1 MNSVSM
7 AAPAALRRGWLGDLF
22 TRERRL
28 ALFGLVMLLAMLP
41 AFVALGLD
49 ERTLRG
55 VNVWV
60 KPLKFMASLA
70 LFAWT
75 TAWCVGLLPTARRRT
90 LAVAVV
96 AWTIIAAGSFE
107 IVYITLQAARGEASH
122 FNVGDPLH
130 GLLYTLMG
138 AAALLMTATQP
149 LLAWQIHR
157 HGRPELPLLLRR
169 AVVAGLVATFLL
181 GAGAGG
187 LLGGLQPPPGAGL
200 PVVGWHLLGDL
211 RPAHFLGMH
220 AQQLLPLA
228 GWLFLQRGGHPALL
242 VFTLGYAGLWVVAM
256 ACGLALGPPVPPVA

>member
-1 MNSVSM
+1 MNTLTMVT
-7 AAPAALRRGWLGDLF
+7 PAALRRGWLGALF
-22 TRERRL
+22 AGERRL
-28 ALFGLVMLLAMLP
+28 ALFGLVMVLAMLP
-41 AFVALGLD
+41 ALVALGLD
-49 ERTLRG
+49 ERMLRG

-75 TAWCVGLLPTARRRT
+75 TAWCVGLLPAARRRSR
-90 LAVAVV
+90 AVAVV
-96 AWTIIAAGSFE
+96 AWTIVVAGSFE
-107 IVYITLQAARGEASH
+107 IVYITLQAALGEASH
-122 FNVGDPLH
+122 YNVGDPLH
-130 GLLYTLMG
+130 GGLYTLMG

-157 HGRPELPLLLRR
+157 HGRPEVPLLLRR
-169 AVVAGLVATFLL
+169 AVVAGLVATFVL

-228 GWLFLQRGGHPALL
+228 GWVFLQRGGGPALL
-242 VFTLGYAGLWVVAM
+242 VFSAAYGALWVVAM
-256 ACGLALGPPVPPVA
+256 GCGLALGPPG